1 MKGDQFGDITYI
13 CPVLHENTGRII
25 WGEHVTLD
33 AGTGAVHT
41 APGHG
46 VDDYKVGMKFGV
58 DTIMPDRR
66 RRPLHRLRA
75 GNGRALTTDEA
86 NPKII
91 EWLRE
96 QGTLV
101 AHVDISHSY
110 PHCWRCHEPVIFRA
124 TDQWF
129 VSMDNTGLRE
139 ACARPDA
146 TSRRGVL
153 SPSGA

>member
-58 DTIMPDRR
+58 DTIMPIDDDGRITDYV
-66 RRPLHRLRA
+66 PQWA
-75 GNGRALTTDEA
+75 GLTTD
-86 NPKII
+86 
-91 EWLRE
+91 
-96 QGTLV
+96 
-101 AHVDISHSY
+101 
-110 PHCWRCHEPVIFRA
+110 
-124 TDQWF
+124 
-129 VSMDNTGLRE
+129 
-139 ACARPDA
+139 
-146 TSRRGVL
+146 
-153 SPSGA
+153 